1 MRILKMQLQS
11 IAAIAVGIAFAC
23 GSVAAYA
30 QTTDH
35 YQNFSSA
42 IFVPIDDMRQMAAD
56 PKFMENSFDLIHASI
71 KFDKVWLE
79 TYRSGQVTDEAD
91 VRKVKQFFESKGI
104 KTSGG
109 IMAIGTEDRSFCWA
123 DPEQRERFQ
132 KIVAFTAGIF
142 DEIIFD
148 DMFMNN
154 CRDAM
159 AQKARGNRGWTEFRL
174 DELADVAEMTVKAA
188 RGVNP
193 KINLILKPPNWYDQ
207 YQFSGYNMAA
217 EPKVFD
223 MIYTGNETRDAENTV
238 QYLQSYQSYDLVRY
252 FEHLKPGKMGGG
264 WVDPG
269 SASLSRFAEQLEDTL
284 FAKPKQITIW
294 PWGQLVESLQEPDG
308 STKLTDL
315 NAEVAGNSY
324 EKLDAILGKLGTP
337 YGVASYK
344 PPNSSGEMFLQNY
357 LGMIGIPMDMYPE
370 FPQDRDTV
378 LLTEQAKA
386 DPQIVDKI
394 WQHLN
399 AGKTVVITTG
409 LLKALQG
416 KGMDQIV
423 DVESTGRNVIT
434 SKFAFKRNMSE
445 EPDNYYY
452 SQSDILL
459 PKLEYGIVDI
469 DPIIQAIYK
478 DDSRSPVLLELHG
491 LLKGRFFILTI
502 PENDSDLYQLPQP
515 VLTQIRKE
523 LMGDIPVY
531 LDSPSKISL
540 FAYDNKTFVTRTYQ
554 TGAARYKIVVK
565 KPSARLFN
573 LQTGAQVQGYVDGDT
588 TVFEVLQMP
597 RTFTAYRFE

>member
-1 MRILKMQLQS
+1 
-11 IAAIAVGIAFAC
+11 
-23 GSVAAYA
+23 
-30 QTTDH
+30 
-35 YQNFSSA
+35 
-42 IFVPIDDMRQMAAD
+42 
-56 PKFMENSFDLIHASI
+56 
-71 KFDKVWLE
+71 
-79 TYRSGQVTDEAD
+79 
-91 VRKVKQFFESKGI
+91 
-104 KTSGG
+104 
-109 IMAIGTEDRSFCWA
+109 
-123 DPEQRERFQ
+123 
-132 KIVAFTAGIF
+132 
-142 DEIIFD
+142 
-148 DMFMNN
+148 
-154 CRDAM
+154 
-159 AQKARGNRGWTEFRL
+159 
-174 DELADVAEMTVKAA
+174 
-188 RGVNP
+188 
-193 KINLILKPPNWYDQ
+193 
-207 YQFSGYNMAA
+207 
-217 EPKVFD
+217 
-223 MIYTGNETRDAENTV
+223 
-238 QYLQSYQSYDLVRY
+238 
-252 FEHLKPGKMGGG
+252 
-264 WVDPG
+264 
-269 SASLSRFAEQLEDTL
+269 
-284 FAKPKQITIW
+284 
-294 PWGQLVESLQEPDG
+294 
-308 STKLTDL
+308 
-315 NAEVAGNSY
+315 
-324 EKLDAILGKLGTP
+324 
-337 YGVASYK
+337 
-344 PPNSSGEMFLQNY
+344 MFLQNY